1 MNMSSNTALGILTAA
16 SDLTGKVINSFDE
29 EKHANAVMKLYGSD
43 PNHSTIEVL
52 IKMIVEDTELSSNDK
67 YERLLAIAKME
78 NDFRDR
84 EFEHKI
90 ECARA
95 LDEGFEKRGK
105 FVLKLVF
112 GVLSGGVTL
121 IPDGYHF
128 FKGDND
134 DNFFSNLMLKH

>member
-16 SDLTGKVINSFDE
+16 TNLTDKAINSFDE

-43 PNHSTIEVL
+43 PNHSTIEAL
-52 IKMIVEDTELSSNDK
+52 IKLIVEDTELSSNDK
-67 YERLLAIAKME
+67 YERLLAIAKIE

-84 EFEHKI
+84 EFGYKT
-90 ECARA
+90 ECARV
-95 LDEGFEKRGK
+95 LNEGFEKRGR
-105 FVLKLVF
+105 FWLKLF
-112 GVLSGGVTL
+112 CGFFSGGVTL